1 MTGRR
6 WLIMNSKQVWT
17 ILGSLGL
24 GFVFFGVVMGAS
36 MGLVMFNA
44 NSSPEIVWFP
54 FPAAAILF
62 GAIYWAQR
70 RWDIGLAHPADVPWT
85 RVYVIGTALTVL
97 GLAVAVVQ
105 GKFTGMVR
113 ATELLEVE
121 VSPLFTLTYAIFMSV
136 LAAILAEAT
145 FRGVMQ
151 TRIQTVLGIWP
162 TVFLIGV
169 VNVLAHRWGPEL
181 TLNWLGLFV
190 TLAGWTYLRWLS
202 QSLWPPLILHTVT
215 NLLVAVGLWFR
226 GPFVHAELANGTVMV
241 IAIIGVVALSAAIVL
256 AKNVRKLGTG
266 AAMAPQ

>member
-1 MTGRR
+1 MADRR
-6 WLIMNSKQVWT
+6 ELIMNSKQVWT

-24 GFVFFGVVMGAS
+24 GFVFFGIVMGAA

-44 NSSPEIVWFP
+44 NASPDTVWFP
-54 FPAAAILF
+54 LPVAAILF

-70 RWDIGLAHPADVPWT
+70 RWDIGLAAPTDVPWA
-85 RVYVIGTALTVL
+85 RVYVIGIALTVL
-97 GLAVAVVQ
+97 GLAVAIVQ

-113 ATELLEVE
+113 ATELLDVE
-121 VSPLFTLTYAIFMSV
+121 VSPLFTMTYAIYMSL

-145 FRGVMQ
+145 FRGVIQ
-151 TRIQTVLGIWP
+151 TRMQTVLGVWP
-162 TVFLIGV
+162 TVVIIGV

-215 NLLVAVGLWFR
+215 NLLVAVALWYR
-226 GPFVHAELANGTVMV
+226 GPFVHAELAGGTVMV
-241 IAIIGVVALSAAIVL
+241 VAVIGIVALAAAIML
-256 AKNVRKLGTG
+256 ARNMKKLGPG
-266 AAMAPQ
+266 AALATQ